1 MLTKIVRRIFLFQ
14 FERELLVDQDLI
26 FYKKQILKCLEQR
39 I

>member
-26 FYKKQILKCLEQR
+26 FYKKQILKYLEQR

>member
-26 FYKKQILKCLEQR
+26 FYEKQILKCLEQR